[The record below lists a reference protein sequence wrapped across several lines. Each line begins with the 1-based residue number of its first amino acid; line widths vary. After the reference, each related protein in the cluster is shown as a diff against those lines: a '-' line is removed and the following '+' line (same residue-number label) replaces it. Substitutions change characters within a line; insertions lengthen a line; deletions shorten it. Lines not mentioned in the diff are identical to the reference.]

1 MKVVKNDISKH
12 IPLNSLIVGFSKEGE
27 LWSCSSLTSNLLF
40 PSPSPPPLLSSSISS
55 SSQSTSEP
63 SQSSKKEEEEDY
75 EEEEEEGERAPL
87 LVVGGMAVGSVNTN
101 LLPHVLNE
109 CINQFQPHIF
119 SLFFYRWII

>member
-40 PSPSPPPLLSSSISS
+40 PSPSPPSLLSSSSS
-55 SSQSTSEP
+55 SSQSTSEPSEP
-63 SQSSKKEEEEDY
+63 SQSSKKEEEDY
-75 EEEEEEGERAPL
+75 EEEEEEEGERAPL

-101 LLPHVLNE
+101 LLPHVSKSHKS
-109 CINQFQPHIF
+109 IN
-119 SLFFYRWII
+119 